1 MVAALVEVGRVAVV
15 SGKEDGESAVTVVA
29 VLRRAVEMMEG
40 LEKAVE
46 ESKAEKASPIDR
58 KEVAEMAVKERE
70 W

>member
-1 MVAALVEVGRVAVV
+1 MEVGRAAVV

>member
-1 MVAALVEVGRVAVV
+1 MEVGRVAVV